1 MGKRKYEEKLG
12 ILPSWC
18 TWPKITIF
26 FTNGGVSP
34 HGQPLTISVFLSWN
48 LSLRRVCARWR
59 EENGREGRERE
70 IVREEDRG
78 RRREVRKKRKK
89 RGEGLLS
96 TEKGGEK
103 KGKKRKRKE
112 KKEMKCDKVT
122 CGTLWLVGRR

>member
-1 MGKRKYEEKLG
+1 
-12 ILPSWC
+12 
-18 TWPKITIF
+18 
-26 FTNGGVSP
+26 
-34 HGQPLTISVFLSWN
+34 
-48 LSLRRVCARWR
+48 VCARWR

-103 KGKKRKRKE
+103 KGKKRNRKE